1 MSNPQT
7 NRDEREI
14 LASIDAKLTAL
25 LSIALR
31 RNGDVL
37 DKGSVASAANVGFL
51 TSCGLPNEEI
61 AAVLGTTK
69 DSVRVIRNN
78 KKKNGKK

>member
-1 MSNPQT
+1 MSNPET

-25 LSIALR
+25 LSVALR
-31 RNGDVL
+31 CNSDVV
-37 DKGSVASAANVGFL
+37 DRVSVASAKNVGFL
-51 TSCGLPNEEI
+51 TSCGLSIEEV

-69 DSVRVIRNN
+69 DSARKIRDNN
-78 KKKNGKK
+78 KKNGKK